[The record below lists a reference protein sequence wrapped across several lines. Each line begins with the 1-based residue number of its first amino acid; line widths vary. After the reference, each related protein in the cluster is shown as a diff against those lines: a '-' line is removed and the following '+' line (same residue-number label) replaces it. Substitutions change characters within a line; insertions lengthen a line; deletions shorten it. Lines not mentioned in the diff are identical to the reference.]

1 MKHQKCK
8 TLIQNILLKLNIP
21 VEKSDVCIARV
32 HCGKPI
38 DRSNGQ
44 RHIYT
49 KFCNDKDAEDIR
61 FKAIKYNQINK
72 NKDFINVNQ
81 QFISSV
87 QSRRDQAMMKRKELL
102 KNGQAIS
109 AFIKYPATLMTR
121 KDITSPF
128 SVYQKF

>member
-1 MKHQKCK
+1 MYVLQES
-8 TLIQNILLKLNIP
+8 I
-21 VEKSDVCIARV
+21 VENLSTIRMAR
-32 HCGKPI
+32 
-38 DRSNGQ
+38 D
-44 RHIYT
+44 IYT

-81 QFISSV
+81 QFTSSV

-109 AFIKYPATLMTR
+109 AFIKIQQPL
-121 KDITSPF
+121 
-128 SVYQKF
+128 